1 MYAVA
6 IAIAVFSVVM
16 QVQADTHTTTQSSTT
31 GTTMPTTAAAMPV
44 SSQPTECQTQPAG
57 NSFNGKLSN
66 SDLFNGKLRDDGS
79 FNGHPRLLYGCNFI
93 PAKWNRYD
101 TARDERSFEKIR
113 EMGGTHTWLELGWE
127 AIESLPGQ
135 WSFKDP
141 DRYLELMRKHQLEPI
156 GYMGRTPEWALPES
170 EKYNPRAYY
179 RVPAD
184 EKYEQEFI
192 RYCKRVATRYRGK
205 VKYYQFWNEPNGC
218 GWVQDGCRN
227 MDQYALYTRWMTV
240 WYKAMKEADP
250 DCVLGGGVIDYPVG
264 LPDGYKYLEGM
275 YQCGAKDYMDAVSI
289 HPYDKRGGT
298 LHWQA
303 ILDTRRVM
311 IEHGDGDK
319 PIWVTEY
326 GWQTT
331 DEASKVRRLTEVL
344 TALNS
349 PEYAYV
355 TIATYLS
362 LNDPPNERSF
372 GLCHD
377 DLSPRPSYDAFKE
390 FTTKNSSDKNH
401 KSARKEGTEALVL
414 PHPR

>member
-1 MYAVA
+1 M
-6 IAIAVFSVVM
+6 
-16 QVQADTHTTTQSSTT
+16 SS
-31 GTTMPTTAAAMPV
+31 
-44 SSQPTECQTQPAG
+44 
-57 NSFNGKLSN
+57 
-66 SDLFNGKLRDDGS
+66 DGS

-101 TARDERSFEKIR
+101 AARDEYSFEKIR
-113 EMGGTHTWLELGWE
+113 EMGGTHTWVELGWE
-127 AIESLPGQ
+127 SIENQPGQ

-141 DRYLELMRKHQLEPI
+141 DRYVELMRKRQLEPI

-170 EKYNPRAYY
+170 AKNNPQAYY

-184 EKYEQEFI
+184 EKYEREFI
-192 RYCKRVATRYRGK
+192 RYCKQVATRYRGK
-205 VKYYQFWNEPNGC
+205 IKYYQFWNEPNGC
-218 GWVQDGCRN
+218 GWVQDNCRN
-227 MDQYALYTRWMTV
+227 MDQYALYTRWMIV

-275 YQCGAKDYMDAVSI
+275 YQSGAKDHMDAVSI

-311 IEHGDGDK
+311 VEHGDGDK
-319 PIWVTEY
+319 PIWITEY
-326 GWQTT
+326 GWQTV
-331 DEASKVRRLTEVL
+331 DEANKVRRLTEVL
-344 TALNS
+344 TALNN

-362 LNDPPNERSF
+362 LNDPPNERDF

-377 DLSPRPSYDAFKE
+377 DLSPRQSYDAFKA
-390 FTTKNSSDKNH
+390 FTSKNRSDKNL
-401 KSARKEGTEALVL
+401 ALTQ
-414 PHPR
+414 PASTQPYRSP